1 MSPGEEPA
9 MPAVLLDLPT
19 GATVACTDT
28 GQGQPILLLH
38 GVCMSQKFFARNIG
52 PLAAG
57 HRVVAVDFRGH
68 GGSPAIEG
76 GHTIAQYARD
86 VRAVIDLLGLH
97 GSVAVGWSMG
107 SLVIWEYLAQY
118 ASDPRLAGVAIVSQ
132 GPSDLTQPG
141 WPHGIADLAEL
152 HSYLE
157 MMQDDFSGFFA
168 GFVPM
173 MFKNQLAAADQA
185 AFLTAISAIGANAG
199 STILADQTLRDY
211 RDRIAQFTV
220 PHLLVWGRDE
230 KVGQLAA
237 ADWLHHELP
246 ASELHVFEDSG
257 HCPMWEEPGKFNA
270 LLTQWVAQLP
280 R

>member
-1 MSPGEEPA
+1 MA
-9 MPAVLLDLPT
+9 DVMLDLPT

-38 GVCMSQKFFARNIG
+38 GVCMSRKFFERNIE
-52 PLAAG
+52 PLAGG
-57 HRVVAVDFRGH
+57 HRVIAVDFRGH
-68 GGSPAIEG
+68 GDSPAIEG
-76 GHTIAQYARD
+76 GHTIAQYAQD

-97 GSVAVGWSMG
+97 RSVAVGWSMG
-107 SLVIWEYLAQY
+107 SLVIWEYLAQH

-141 WPHGIADLAEL
+141 WPHGIADLDEL

-157 MMQDDFSGFFA
+157 MMQDDFGGFLA

-173 MFKNQLAAADQA
+173 MFKDQLAGEEQA
-185 AFLTAISAIGANAG
+185 AFLKTISAVGPNAG
-199 STILADQTLRDY
+199 STILVDQTLRDY
-211 RDRIAQFTV
+211 REQISQFTI

-230 KVGQLAA
+230 KVGKLAA

-246 ASELHVFEDSG
+246 TSELHVFSGSG

-270 LLTQWVAQLP
+270 LLTEWMAQLP